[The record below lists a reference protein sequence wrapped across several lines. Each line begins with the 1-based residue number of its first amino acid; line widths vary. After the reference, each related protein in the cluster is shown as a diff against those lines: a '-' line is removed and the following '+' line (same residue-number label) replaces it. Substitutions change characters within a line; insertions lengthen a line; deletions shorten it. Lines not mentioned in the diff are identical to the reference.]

1 MAKSSKA
8 LAKAKDGLAAARAK
22 AKAAIS
28 KVKKDDPTVCHSFL
42 PGTKV
47 LLVNGI
53 TKSIDKVAL
62 GDKVVATDPATG
74 RTTTREVVG
83 TIVTEDDKHFVDLTI
98 KAKSGGAAA
107 LIATTTHPFWVK
119 SANAWIDAGDLKPG
133 MTLREADGSTAT
145 VEGVRHF
152 DKRQRTHDL
161 TVSGIHSYYVVAGA
175 APVLVHNC
183 SEVAVDT
190 NAVTDALSG
199 AKTAEVDTVLAGRAP
214 VLSPTAHRELIEGGH
229 STEGISGW
237 LAARGGRM
245 GVGSTPEGVAGL
257 QGRLRAMWKGKSFNP
272 MIADDDASVLHSAAQ
287 EGLSIITNDKRFYKN
302 AERLGYATERY

>member
-199 AKTAEVDTVLAGRAP
+199 AKTAEVDTVLADGRQYFHLQPIESSLKAGIQRRVYPVGSQREVGEWALGQLRKVWLVFKEGCGRCGRANP
-214 VLSPTAHRELIEGGH
+214 
-229 STEGISGW
+229 ST
-237 LAARGGRM
+237 L
-245 GVGSTPEGVAGL
+245 
-257 QGRLRAMWKGKSFNP
+257 
-272 MIADDDASVLHSAAQ
+272 
-287 EGLSIITNDKRFYKN
+287 
-302 AERLGYATERY
+302 